1 MAVCDFEDIVGTCS
15 SLVAFVTRNG
25 SVLLLVVMMV
35 PVVVVIVLLEV
46 EIFPP
51 PM

>member
-15 SLVAFVTRNG
+15 SLVVFVTRNG
-25 SVLLLVVMMV
+25 LVLLLVVMMV
-35 PVVVVIVLLEV
+35 LVVVVIV